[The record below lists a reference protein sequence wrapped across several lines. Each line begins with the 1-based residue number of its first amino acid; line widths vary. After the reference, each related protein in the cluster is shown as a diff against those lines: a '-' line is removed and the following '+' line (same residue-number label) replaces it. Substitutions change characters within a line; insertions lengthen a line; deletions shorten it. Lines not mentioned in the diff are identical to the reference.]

1 MAIAPGA
8 ACAEPGFVPSAQ
20 ATVAVEPEPGSASAT
35 IPAVAASPQ
44 PDATERTAV
53 PASAFAVQR
62 QCPATTSQP
71 CEPAAAVPARPG
83 KTYVTRGSYVV
94 PPADDTVPS
103 PAPGGTTY
111 HAVKRAFD
119 LCFSAAVTV
128 VLLVPSAVIC
138 AAIVADSPGASPIFT
153 QKRVGQN
160 GKPLYMYKFRSMYPD
175 AHSNPERYLSP
186 EQMQQWLREQKVDN
200 DPRVTHV
207 GRFLRKTS
215 LDELPQF
222 LNVLKGEL
230 SVIGPR
236 PVTEEETY
244 EYGTARDLVLSIKP
258 GITGWWQVCA
268 RNEATWESGDRQ
280 ALEVFYARHASLPL
294 DLRIFA
300 RTFKAMAKGR

>member
-20 ATVAVEPEPGSASAT
+20 ATVAVEPEPGSASAA
-35 IPAVAASPQ
+35 IPAAASSPQ
-44 PDATERTAV
+44 PNTTERAAV
-53 PASAFAVQR
+53 SASASAVQHQR
-62 QCPATTSQP
+62 PATTSQS
-71 CEPAAAVPARPG
+71 CEPAATTPARPG

-119 LCFSAAVTV
+119 LCFSAVATA
-128 VLLVPSAVIC
+128 VLLIPSAIIC
-138 AAIVADSPGASPIFT
+138 AAIVVDSPGASPIFT

-160 GKPLYMYKFRSMYPD
+160 GKPLYMYK
-175 AHSNPERYLSP
+175 
-186 EQMQQWLREQKVDN
+186 
-200 DPRVTHV
+200 
-207 GRFLRKTS
+207 
-215 LDELPQF
+215 
-222 LNVLKGEL
+222 
-230 SVIGPR
+230 
-236 PVTEEETY
+236 
-244 EYGTARDLVLSIKP
+244 
-258 GITGWWQVCA
+258 
-268 RNEATWESGDRQ
+268 SGDRQ

>member
-1 MAIAPGA
+1 MEIGEVQEIGA
-8 ACAEPGFVPSAQ
+8 SQPSSGTVLEESELGFRTGAG
-20 ATVAVEPEPGSASAT
+20 TLTLTGSE
-35 IPAVAASPQ
+35 PAVHPSKVSLN
-44 PDATERTAV
+44 R
-53 PASAFAVQR
+53 
-62 QCPATTSQP
+62 
-71 CEPAAAVPARPG
+71 G
-83 KTYVTRGSYVV
+83 GYVL
-94 PPADDTVPS
+94 PPVDDTVPC
-103 PAPGGTTY
+103 PLPGGMAY
-111 HAVKRAFD
+111 HVVKRVFD
-119 LCFSAAVTV
+119 LCFSAVATA
-128 VLLVPSAVIC
+128 LCLVPGAIIC
-138 AAIVADSPGASPIFT
+138 AAIVIDSPGASPIFA

-160 GKPLYMYKFRSMYPD
+160 GKPLYMYKFRSMYAD
-175 AHSNPERYLSP
+175 AHSHPERYLSP

-300 RTFKAMAKGR
+300 RTFKAMMSGR